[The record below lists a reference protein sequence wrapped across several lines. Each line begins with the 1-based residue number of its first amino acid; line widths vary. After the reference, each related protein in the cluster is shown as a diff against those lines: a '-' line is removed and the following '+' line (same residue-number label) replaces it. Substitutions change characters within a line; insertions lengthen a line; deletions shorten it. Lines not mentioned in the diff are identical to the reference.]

1 MTTRTETILGQLP
14 EGGRVLCAVSGGRDS
29 MCLLHYLAERTE
41 LSVAAAHFDHHLRP
55 TSGRDAAFVRDWCR
69 ARGIPFLLGEGD
81 VAALAAEEGLSL
93 EEAARKARYAFLER
107 AAREGGFAAVCTAH
121 HARDN
126 AETILLNLIRG
137 TGSAGLRGMR
147 EVRPLGTGPDAPVLL
162 RPFLRWGPEELA
174 RYAEDHAIPHV
185 EDESNGSDGPARNRL
200 RRQVLPVLESINPQ
214 AVGNILRAAETLR
227 REDEA
232 LDALAR
238 ELLAKNV
245 SEADGELSL
254 DARVLR
260 EAPEAVGERAALLL
274 LARAAG
280 RRQDLGAAHAAAILG
295 LPEGGEADLPY
306 GLTARKRDGVLTL
319 RHRKAPLPRAELTW
333 DCPLCWGDW
342 VLTLRDH
349 PEGEGL
355 PLRAGDEPIFIA
367 PLTGAERLTL
377 PGQHGGSRAVKRLCR
392 DRGIDPIRR
401 QRLPGIFLG
410 ADLAAVWPLGTDEA
424 FLPTGGKC
432 RFLSIRSA
440 TELKIEEKR
449 DYVQRNGE

>member
-1 MTTRTETILGQLP
+1 MTTRTEAVLRRYLP

-29 MCLLHYLAERTE
+29 MCLLHYLVEWGD
-41 LSVAAAHFDHHLRP
+41 LSVTAAHFDHHLRP

-69 ARGIPFLLGEGD
+69 THGIPFLLGEGD
-81 VAALAAEEGLSL
+81 VAALAAVVGLSL

-147 EVRPLGTGPDAPVLL
+147 EARPLGTGPDAPVLL
-162 RPFLRWGPEELA
+162 RPFLHWTPEELA
-174 RYAEDHAIPHV
+174 RCAEDHAIPHV

-200 RRQVLPVLESINPQ
+200 RHQVLPVLESINPQ

-238 ELLAKNV
+238 ELLAGTV
-245 SEADGELSL
+245 SEADGERSL

-260 EAPEAVGERAALLL
+260 EVPEAVGERAALLL
-274 LARAAG
+274 LERAAG
-280 RRQDLGAAHAAAILG
+280 RRQDLGAAHAAAILR

-306 GLTARKRDGVLTL
+306 GLAARKRDGILTL
-319 RHRKAPLPRAELTW
+319 CHRKAPLPREAL
-333 DCPLCWGDW
+333 PLDRPLRWGDW
-342 VLTLRDH
+342 LLTLRDH

-355 PLRAGDEPIFIA
+355 ILRAGDEPVFIA

-377 PGQHGGSRAVKRLCR
+377 PGQRGGSRTVKRLCR

-401 QRLPGIFLG
+401 QRLPGVFLG
-410 ADLAAVWPLGTDEA
+410 AELAAVWPLGTDEA
-424 FLPTGGKC
+424 FLPTGGEC
-432 RFLSIRSA
+432 RFLSIMGT
-440 TELKIEEKR
+440 TE
-449 DYVQRNGE
+449 

>member
-1 MTTRTETILGQLP
+1 MTTRTEAILGQLP
-14 EGGRVLCAVSGGRDS
+14 VGGRILCAVSGGRDS
-29 MCLLHYLAERTE
+29 MCLLHYLMERGD
-41 LSVAAAHFDHHLRP
+41 LSVTAAHFDHHLRP

-69 ARGIPFLLGEGD
+69 ERGIPFLLGEGD
-81 VAALAAEEGLSL
+81 VAALAAEEGFSL

-147 EVRPLGTGPDAPVLL
+147 EARPLGTAPDAPALL
-162 RPFLRWGPEELA
+162 RPFLHWGPEELA
-174 RYAEDHAIPHV
+174 RYAEDNAIPHV
-185 EDESNGSDGPARNRL
+185 EDESNESDGPARNRL

-214 AVGNILRAAETLR
+214 AMANILRAAETLR

-238 ELLAKNV
+238 ELVDRKAKPAP
-245 SEADGELSL
+245 EGGLSL

-260 EAPEAVGERAALLL
+260 EVPEAVGERAVLLL

-280 RRQDLGAAHAAAILG
+280 RRQDLGAAHAAAL
-295 LPEGGEADLPY
+295 LTLSEGGEADLPY
-306 GLTARKRDGVLTL
+306 GLTARKRDGILTL
-319 RHRKAPLPRAELTW
+319 CHREAPLSRVELSP
-333 DCPLCWGDW
+333 DRPLHWGDW
-342 VLTLRDH
+342 LLTLRDR
-349 PEGEGL
+349 PKGAGL
-355 PLRAGDEPIFIA
+355 PLRAGDEPVFIA
-367 PLTGAERLTL
+367 PLTGAERLIL
-377 PGQHGGSRAVKRLCR
+377 PGQRGGSRTVKRLCR

-401 QRLPGIFLG
+401 QRLPGVFLG

-424 FLPTGGKC
+424 FLPTGGEC
-432 RFLSIRSA
+432 RFLSIED
-440 TELKIEEKR
+440 TL
-449 DYVQRNGE
+449 G

>member
-1 MTTRTETILGQLP
+1 MTTRTEAILGQLP
-14 EGGRVLCAVSGGRDS
+14 AGGHILCAVSGGRDS
-29 MCLLHYLAERTE
+29 MCLLHYLVERGD
-41 LSVAAAHFDHHLRP
+41 LSVTAAHFDHHLRP

-69 ARGIPFLLGEGD
+69 THGIPFLLGEGD
-81 VAALAAEEGLSL
+81 VAALAAEEGLSW

-147 EVRPLGTGPDAPVLL
+147 EARPLGTGPDAPVLL
-162 RPFLRWGPEELA
+162 RPFLHWAPEELA

-200 RRQVLPVLESINPQ
+200 RHQVLPVLESINPQ

-260 EAPEAVGERAALLL
+260 EVPEAVGERAALLL
-274 LARAAG
+274 LERAAG
-280 RRQDLGAAHAAAILG
+280 RRQDLGAAHAAALLG

-306 GLTARKRDGVLTL
+306 GLAARKRDGTLTL
-319 RHRKAPLPRAELTW
+319 CHRKAPLPREAL
-333 DCPLCWGDW
+333 PLDRPLRWGDCL
-342 VLTLRDH
+342 LTLRDH

-355 PLRAGDEPIFIA
+355 ILRAGDEPVFIA
-367 PLTGAERLTL
+367 PLTGADPSRPARRQPHGEAPL
-377 PGQHGGSRAVKRLCR
+377 PGPGHRPHPAAAAAGG
-392 DRGIDPIRR
+392 
-401 QRLPGIFLG
+401 LPGGG
-410 ADLAAVWPLGTDEA
+410 ARRRLAPGHGRGVSSHRRGMPVSEHHGYD
-424 FLPTGGKC
+424 
-432 RFLSIRSA
+432 RI
-440 TELKIEEKR
+440 KIEEKR